1 MPKISVIVPVYNM
14 EEEVRDCLDSL
25 VEQTEKEIE
34 IIAIDDWSADQSLEV
49 LKEYARIYPNIK
61 VYQNERNLGQS
72 ETRNRG
78 IELAEG
84 NTLHF

>member
-34 IIAIDDWSADQSLEV
+34 IIAIDD
-49 LKEYARIYPNIK
+49 
-61 VYQNERNLGQS
+61 
-72 ETRNRG
+72 
-78 IELAEG
+78 
-84 NTLHF
+84 